1 MLAQALLKGSEGS
14 SSIST
19 TQTKGPTATTITAMN
34 ISTTQAQGPTAT
46 TITAMNQ
53 RIIGLEARLESRLG
67 DVESMFSRIPASV
80 DGAGGAVN
88 KTTDI
93 VNKRPDKKTASEA
106 TGGVETVA

>member
-46 TITAMNQ
+46 TITAM
-53 RIIGLEARLESRLG
+53 
-67 DVESMFSRIPASV
+67 D
-80 DGAGGAVN
+80 
-88 KTTDI
+88 
-93 VNKRPDKKTASEA
+93 
-106 TGGVETVA
+106 